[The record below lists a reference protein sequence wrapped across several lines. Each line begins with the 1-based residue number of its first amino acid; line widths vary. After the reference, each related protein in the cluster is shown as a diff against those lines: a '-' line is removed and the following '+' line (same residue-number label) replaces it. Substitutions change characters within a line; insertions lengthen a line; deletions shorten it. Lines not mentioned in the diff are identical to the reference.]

1 VARRLITPP
10 SQITH
15 TPSRRGEHRT
25 DAQSGAVPLLRQL
38 NRTPGTLVLILSTS
52 GPSRP
57 RTTRTTN

>member
-25 DAQSGAVPLLRQL
+25 DAQSGAASAPAVESDARHAGAH
-38 NRTPGTLVLILSTS
+38 TFDF
-52 GPSRP
+52 
-57 RTTRTTN
+57 